1 MLDIPQGPP
10 FTIFDWLIIR
20 EQVRDQLKGL
30 DEEILTTVY
39 GLSHLEGYEDPELCQ
54 KVDDLVEQE
63 TNPVRSRYF
72 LAVALASYFWEW
84 YTLWGWEVV
93 PEGKE
98 PERDYVVFTKEDSSK
113 GFRQRI
119 KKGEPG
125 WVPENLSEIQQK
137 AFHWLIEGYQAN
149 LDDEEVIQEMFNIAA
164 RIEYGDCLFDR
175 ENLRIM
181 QEVTKRDLSFKSNIY
196 AQEIVNKLK
205 DVLDQNTADNASEE
219 TEQESKD

>member
-1 MLDIPQGPP
+1 M
-10 FTIFDWLIIR
+10 
-20 EQVRDQLKGL
+20 
-30 DEEILTTVY
+30 
-39 GLSHLEGYEDPELCQ
+39 
-54 KVDDLVEQE
+54 
-63 TNPVRSRYF
+63 
-72 LAVALASYFWEW
+72 
-84 YTLWGWEVV
+84 
-93 PEGKE
+93 
-98 PERDYVVFTKEDSSK
+98 
-113 GFRQRI
+113 
-119 KKGEPG
+119 
-125 WVPENLSEIQQK
+125 
-137 AFHWLIEGYQAN
+137 IEGYQAN